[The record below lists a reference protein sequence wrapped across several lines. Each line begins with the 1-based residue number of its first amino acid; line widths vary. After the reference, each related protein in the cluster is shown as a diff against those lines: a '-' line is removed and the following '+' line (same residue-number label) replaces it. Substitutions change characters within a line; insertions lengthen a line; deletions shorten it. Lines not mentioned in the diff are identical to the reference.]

1 MEYSFSGPVKNF
13 HGSVLPHKGRPAGYA
28 ALIDAFNLAVP
39 APYRLCAIGER
50 HRIVEDSGWKF
61 FTPRHAPEATPA
73 GHLTFA
79 LKYEGVDL
87 NILNRLFERIPP
99 GYIEEMVRST
109 PTGSY
114 ARRVWFLYEWLT
126 GKRLEL
132 PDADRGGYIPVL
144 DPSQQYGIEGGRST
158 RQRVVNNLPG
168 TPGFC
173 PLVYRTPVLD
183 AFIEMDLKS
192 KAAEVMGRVS
202 RDVIARTASFLLL
215 KDSKASFLIEGES
228 PPQSR
233 IQRWGRAI
241 GEAGHQDLS
250 IEELIRLQKIII
262 GDLRFVSTGLRS
274 EGGFV
279 GEHDRNTGAPLPEHI
294 SAAHRDLP
302 DLMKGL
308 IEFNNRCR
316 GGVDP
321 VIAAAC
327 TAFGFV
333 FIHPF
338 QDGNGRIHRY
348 LIHHVLA
355 RSGYSPAGVIFP
367 VSAVILK
374 RIDEYRSV
382 LQRHSGR
389 LLPLIDWRPTQDNNV
404 EVLNQTA
411 DYYRFFD
418 ATPQAEFLYSCVR
431 ETIEREFPAET
442 QLLQAYDRFKQGVES
457 IVDMPSKDID
467 LLFRFLRQG
476 RGTLSNRARTREF
489 TELREDEI
497 ERIEEIF
504 REAMEDYPE
513 YN

>member
-1 MEYSFSGPVKNF
+1 MDYSFSGPVKNF
-13 HGSVLPHKGRPAGYA
+13 HGRVLPHRARPAGYA
-28 ALIDAFNLAVP
+28 ALIDAFDLGVP
-39 APYRLCAIGER
+39 VPYRLCAIGER
-50 HRIVEDSGWKF
+50 HKVVEEGGWKI
-61 FTPRHAPEATPA
+61 FTPRYDPEASPA

-87 NILNRLFERIPP
+87 NVLNRLFERIPP
-99 GYIEEMVRST
+99 AYIEETVRSA

-144 DPSQQYGIEGGRST
+144 DTLQQYGIEGRRIP

-168 TPGFC
+168 TTGFC
-173 PLVYRTPVLD
+173 PLVYRTPVLES
-183 AFIEMDLKS
+183 FIGMDLKS

-241 GEAGHQDLS
+241 GEAGHHDLS
-250 IEELIRLQKIII
+250 TEELIRLQKLII
-262 GDLRFVSTGLRS
+262 GDLRFVSPGLRS

-279 GEHDRNTGAPLPEHI
+279 GEHDRDTGVPLPEHI
-294 SAAHRDLP
+294 SAAYRDLP
-302 DLMKGL
+302 DLMNGL
-308 IEFNNRCR
+308 IEFNNRCT
-316 GGVDP
+316 GGLDP

-327 TAFGFV
+327 MAFGFV

-355 RSGYSPAGVIFP
+355 RSGYSPSGVIFP

-389 LLPLIDWRPTQDNNV
+389 LLPLINWRPTQDNNV
-404 EVLNQTA
+404 EVLNETA

-418 ATPQAEFLYSCVR
+418 ATPHAEFLFSCVR
-431 ETIEREFPAET
+431 DTIERELPAET
-442 QLLQAYDRFKQGVES
+442 QLLQAYDRFKQGVGS

-467 LLFRFLRQG
+467 LMFRFLRQG
-476 RGTLSNRARTREF
+476 KGTLSNRARTREF
-489 TELREDEI
+489 LELREDEI

-504 REAMEDYPE
+504 NEAADMYPD
-513 YN
+513 